1 MAEDPE
7 GGGEKT
13 EDASSRKLEKS
24 REEGQVAKS
33 MEIPSVIV
41 LLAGTLGLY
50 VSAYLLYKNF
60 LGVLHDGFFF
70 SSVPKLTDVSV
81 VHLLFRCTLRFLF
94 MTAPVMAAV
103 FIAALVSNFMQVGFE
118 ISWTALEPKLSRINP
133 ISGFKQKFSSTAIA
147 EFIKSI
153 LKIIIV
159 TIVAYLEVKKKMD
172 GIVRLYD
179 HNTAYILLAIL
190 KIAFIIYLKVIAVMV
205 ILAVL
210 DYIFQKW
217 KFLEDQKMTKQ
228 ETKDELKQTD
238 GDPQVKS
245 RIRQLQTEAARKR
258 MMAEVPE
265 ADVVVT
271 NPTHLAIAL
280 KYDGKT
286 MEAPH
291 VIAKGAGP
299 VALNIKRIASESNVP
314 IVENKELARNLY
326 KIVDIGGEVPT
337 ELFQA
342 VAEILAYVYKLRG
355 KGI

>member
-33 MEIPSVIV
+33 MEIPSVFV

-50 VSAYLLYKNF
+50 VSAYFLYKNF
-60 LGVLHDGFFF
+60 LGVLHDGLFFNL
-70 SSVPKLTDVSV
+70 VPELNDVAA
-81 VHLLFRCTLRFLF
+81 VHILFRCTIRL
-94 MTAPVMAAV
+94 MIMMAPVMAAV
-103 FIAALVSNFMQVGFE
+103 FIGALVSNYLQVGFE
-118 ISWTALEPKLSRINP
+118 VSWKAIEPKISRINP
-133 ISGFKQKFSSTAIA
+133 ISGFKQKFSSIAFA

-159 TIVAYLEVKKKMD
+159 TIVAYLEVKKNID
-172 GIVRLYD
+172 SLVRLYD
-179 HNTAYILLAIL
+179 HSTAYILLYIL
-190 KIAFIIYLKVIAVMV
+190 KIAFIIYLKVIAAMV

-210 DYIFQKW
+210 DYIFQRW
-217 KFLEDQKMTKQ
+217 KFLQDQKMTKQ
-228 ETKDELKQTD
+228 ETKDELKQTE

-271 NPTHLAIAL
+271 NPTHLAVVL
-280 KYDGKT
+280 KYDGMT
-286 MEAPH
+286 MEAPR
-291 VIAKGAGP
+291 VVAKGAGP
-299 VALNIKRIASESNVP
+299 VAENIKKIATESDVP
-314 IVENKELARNLY
+314 VVENKELARNLY
-326 KIVDIGGEVPT
+326 KIVDIGGDVPT

-342 VAEILAYVYKLRG
+342 VAEILAYVYKLKG
-355 KGI
+355 KSV

>member
-33 MEIPSVIV
+33 IEIPSVFV
-41 LLAGTLGLY
+41 LLAGTFALY
-50 VSAYLLYKNF
+50 ISAYLIYKHL
-60 LGVLHDGFFF
+60 LGVMHDGFFF
-70 SSVPKLTDVSV
+70 NSIPELNDVTA
-81 VHLLFRCTLRFLF
+81 VHLLYRCTIRFLI

-103 FIAALVSNFMQVGFE
+103 FVAALISNFLQVGFE
-118 ISWTALEPKLSRINP
+118 VSWKAVEPKLSRINP
-133 ISGFKQKFSSTAIA
+133 ISGFKQKFSSIAFA

-153 LKIIIV
+153 VKIIVV
-159 TIVAYLEVKKKMD
+159 TIVSYLEVKKNMND
-172 GIVRLYD
+172 LVRLYD
-179 HNTAYILLAIL
+179 HGTAYILLYIL
-190 KIAFIIYLKVIAVMV
+190 KMAFVIYLKVIAVMV

-210 DYIFQKW
+210 DYIFQRW
-217 KFLEDQKMTKQ
+217 KFLQDQKMTKQ
-228 ETKDELKQTD
+228 ETKDELKQTE
-238 GDPQVKS
+238 GDPQVKA

-271 NPTHLAIAL
+271 NPTHLAVAL
-280 KYDGKT
+280 KYDSMT

-291 VIAKGAGP
+291 VVAKGAGP
-299 VALNIKRIASESNVP
+299 VAENIKRIAAESKVP
-314 IVENKELARNLY
+314 VIENKELARNLY
-326 KIVDIGGEVPT
+326 KMVDIGKEVPT

-342 VAEILAYVYKLRG
+342 VAEILAYVYRLKGRG
-355 KGI
+355 G